1 MIDELDK
8 TARVAL
14 ASIIALAVVLGF
26 LGTVGYAQ
34 MFRGAPAQ
42 NGGNMMNGSGM
53 MGGNDMGGMGGM
65 GGMMDSM
72 MSNCHGSGTGTSGS
86 GTMVAISGY
95 SFNPQT
101 LRVSVGTTVTWT
113 NMDTVAH
120 SVVSGTPNQPSGLFQ
135 SSLLGNGQSFSYTFD
150 TPGTYTYYCG
160 PHPYMTGTIVVE

>member
-1 MIDELDK
+1 MEQGTK
-8 TARVAL
+8 VAL
-14 ASIIALAVVLGF
+14 VLGTAVLL
-26 LGTVGYAQ
+26 LGTFVVVSSAQ
-34 MFRGAPAQ
+34 MMSQNSSQDWFGQ
-42 NGGNMMNGSGM
+42 MMNNDGGMGMNGG
-53 MGGNDMGGMGGM
+53 DHMGGMGGM

-72 MSNCHGSGTGTSGS
+72 MSNCHSSGTGTSGS

-150 TPGTYTYYCG
+150 TPGTYTYNCG

>member
-1 MIDELDK
+1 LEQGTK
-8 TARVAL
+8 VAL
-14 ASIIALAVVLGF
+14 VLGTAVLL
-26 LGTVGYAQ
+26 LGTFVVVSSAQ
-34 MFRGAPAQ
+34 MMSQNSSQDSFGQ
-42 NGGNMMNGSGM
+42 MMNNDGGMGMNGG
-53 MGGNDMGGMGGM
+53 DHMGGMGGM

-135 SSLLGNGQSFSYTFD
+135 SSLLGNGQSFSYTFNA
-150 TPGTYTYYCG
+150 PGTFVYHCG